1 MSSDA
6 KMAVGLKS
14 MRRSRAGILW
24 ALMVSCL
31 LGVGGCAAG
40 PDFTRPVPPPA
51 TRYTAETLRGEGA
64 SADGEVQHI
73 ALGENIQ
80 GAWWTLFRS
89 DAIDALVTQAV
100 DHNRSLAASM
110 ATLAQAQEFALAR
123 AGSQYPQVALSGG
136 AGRQQYGK
144 EFLGPIGIPPFTYF
158 SVGPTVSYALDYTG
172 GVARSVEQ
180 QYALAEME
188 RHQLDAAYL
197 TVTGQAVM
205 QTLTMASVR
214 AQIATVE
221 TILAQDRDNLR
232 LVQTAFDNG
241 SVAREDV
248 VSAQS
253 QIANDMTLLPPLR
266 QELAMARHALSV
278 VLGRAPA
285 NELPVVDLA
294 QITLPL
300 RVPVSLPSELAHRRP
315 DILAAEARLHAATS
329 AVGIAQSNLYPKI
342 ELTASVGQQSLKA
355 DRLFDSTN
363 NAWSIIGNFTAPI
376 FDGGTL
382 RAEKRA
388 AVDAMHASAATYEQT
403 VLEAFAQVADL
414 LEGLDHDAEQLDAQ
428 DHAQQAA
435 QSSLELA
442 RISYKEGNAG
452 VLQVL
457 DAERSYQQARLGY
470 VRAVAQRYLDTVQLF
485 LALGGTS
492 PSASPGAALSQ
503 PSPPSRETAQ
513 LSEPPDVV

>member
-1 MSSDA
+1 MLRTSLKLKFARSFHSRTA
-6 KMAVGLKS
+6 K
-14 MRRSRAGILW
+14 
-24 ALMVSCL
+24 ALMVAWVL
-31 LGVGGCAAG
+31 TVAGCAAG
-40 PDFTRPVPPPA
+40 PDFTRPVPPSA
-51 TRYTAETLRGEGA
+51 TRYTPEILRGEGD
-64 SADGEVQHI
+64 SADDRVQHI
-73 ALGENIQ
+73 ALGQNIQ
-80 GAWWTLFRS
+80 SAWWTLFRS
-89 DAIDALVTQAV
+89 NAIDELVAQAV
-100 DHNRSLAASM
+100 DHNRTLAASM
-110 ATLAQAQEFALAR
+110 ATLAQAQELALAR
-123 AGSQYPQVALSGG
+123 AGSQYPQVGLAAGT
-136 AGRQQYGK
+136 GRQQYGK

-158 SVGPTVSYALDYTG
+158 AVGPTVSYTLDYTG
-172 GVARSVEQ
+172 GVARGVEQ
-180 QYALAEME
+180 QYALAEVE

-197 TVTGQAVM
+197 TITGRAVM
-205 QTLTMASVR
+205 ETLTIASIR

-221 TILAQDRDNLR
+221 TILAQDRDNLQ

-266 QELAMARHALSV
+266 QQLGEARHALSV

-285 NELPVVDLA
+285 NALPDDVDLS

-300 RVPVSLPSELAHRRP
+300 QVPVSLPSELAHRRP

-329 AVGIAQSNLYPKI
+329 AVGVAQSNLYPKI
-342 ELTASVGQQSLKA
+342 QLTASVGQQSLKTGQ
-355 DRLFDSTN
+355 LFDSQS
-363 NAWSIIGNFTAPI
+363 NAWSIIAGLTAPI
-376 FDGGTL
+376 FDGGAL

-388 AVDAMHASAATYEQT
+388 AVDAMHASAASYEQT

-435 QSSLELA
+435 QSSLDLA
-442 RISYKEGNAG
+442 RISYKEGSAG

-457 DAERSYQQARLGY
+457 DAERSYQHARLGY

-485 LALGGTS
+485 LALGATT
-492 PSASPGAALSQ
+492 PSASLGAAFSQ
-503 PSPPSRETAQ
+503 PSPPSRNTARQ
-513 LSEPPDVV
+513 RSEPPNVL